1 MTTETAAPTG
11 TGRGAA
17 RWGAVAGVAAA
28 AAGLGVAELVAVL
41 IGPRSAPVV
50 AVGGVVVDRVPAA
63 VKDAAI
69 AVFGVH
75 DKTALIVGT
84 MLLLALAAAGVGALA
99 VRSLAYAVGG
109 TALFGA
115 IGVAAALTRPGAN
128 AAWALPSLAAVAG
141 ALTAGWFLLRLLPA
155 DSIVGG
161 ARSASVAAA
170 AASGGARTAA
180 VAPGAP
186 GAAPGGDG
194 TGMAVPGAAGSVD
207 RVGAPVAGGRGRAVA
222 APDPEARRRFLKAAG
237 LVVAGA
243 AVAGYA
249 GRWLSTRLSV
259 SEVRAAVTLPRP
271 VDPAPVL
278 PGGLDPAPDGATYVT
293 KNEDFYRIDTALSV
307 PQVDPESW
315 TLRIHGRV
323 QREITLTWAEL
334 LKRPMVERYVTLA
347 CVSNEVGGDL
357 IGNARWLGVPVK
369 DLLDEAGPLD
379 GADQV
384 VSRSA
389 DGWTCGTP
397 TEILRDG
404 RDALLAI
411 GMNGEPLPVEHGF
424 PVRMVVP
431 GLYGYVSACKWITE
445 IELTS
450 FADFDAYWV
459 PRGWSARGPIKTQSR
474 IDTPR
479 RKATAG
485 TVTVAGVA
493 WAQHVGVTKVE
504 VSVDDGPWTAAVL
517 HPSVSTDTWCQWSY
531 PWAATPGEHT
541 LRVRATDAGG
551 AVQTEAEAPV
561 APDGA
566 TGWHTVK
573 VEVTAP

>member
-1 MTTETAAPTG
+1 MTTETAAPTTV
-11 TGRGAA
+11 TGRRPA
-17 RWGAVAGVAAA
+17 RWGALAGVAAA
-28 AAGLGVAELVAVL
+28 ATGLGVAELAAVL
-41 IGPRSAPVV
+41 TGPRSAPVV
-50 AVGGVVVDRVPAA
+50 AVGGVVVDHVPAA

-99 VRSLAYAVGG
+99 VRSLGYAVGG

-115 IGVAAALTRPGAN
+115 IGVAAALTRPGAD
-128 AAWALPSLAAVAG
+128 AAWALPSLTAVAWSL
-141 ALTAGWFLLRLLPA
+141 AAGWFLLRRLPETVHGAASATNA
-155 DSIVGG
+155 DATSASDAGPG
-161 ARSASVAAA
+161 AAAAPATDARSATVVTEARATTVGGS
-170 AASGGARTAA
+170 ASGGRAA
-180 VAPGAP
+180 W
-186 GAAPGGDG
+186 
-194 TGMAVPGAAGSVD
+194 
-207 RVGAPVAGGRGRAVA
+207 
-222 APDPEARRRFLKAAG
+222 PDSEGRRRFLRSAG

-259 SEVRAAVTLPRP
+259 SEVRAAVTLPVP
-271 VDPAPVL
+271 VNAAPAL
-278 PGGLDPAPDGATYVT
+278 PSGLDPVPDLATYVT
-293 KNEDFYRIDTALSV
+293 KNRDFYRIDTALSV

-315 TLRIHGRV
+315 GLRIHGRV
-323 QREITLTWAEL
+323 EREITISWADL

-384 VSRSA
+384 VSRSV

-459 PRGWSARGPIKTQSR
+459 PRGWSAKGPIKTQSR

-479 RKATAG
+479 RNAALAAG
-485 TVTVAGVA
+485 AVTVAGVA
-493 WAQHVGVTKVE
+493 WAQHVGVAAVE
-504 VSVDDGPWTAAVL
+504 VSVDDGPWAPATL
-517 HPSVSTDTWCQWSY
+517 HASVSKDTWCQWTY
-531 PWAATPGEHT
+531 AWEATPGEHT
-541 LRVRATDAGG
+541 LRVRATDATG

-573 VEVTAP
+573 VQVNDG